1 MPRAAASLDA
11 PKPKRRRKT
20 TAAEPATSKTKES
33 LNLRIDRHTRDL
45 IDRAAGLSGQTR
57 TDFMLM
63 SARERAT
70 DVLLNQ
76 TLFVLEKPD
85 SDAFMLAL
93 DNPPAPNAALTE
105 LLAHKAP
112 WER

>member
-1 MPRAAASLDA
+1 MPSAAEGLGV
-11 PKPKRRRKT
+11 PKPKRRRASKPT
-20 TAAEPATSKTKES
+20 TPKIKES
-33 LNLRIDRHTRDL
+33 LNLRIDRPTRDL

-85 SDAFMLAL
+85 WDAFMGAL
-93 DNPPAPNAALTE
+93 DNPPAPNAALKE

>member
-1 MPRAAASLDA
+1 MPSNAESLGI
-11 PKPKRRRKT
+11 PKPKRRRASKP
-20 TAAEPATSKTKES
+20 AAPNAKES
-33 LNLRIDRHTRDL
+33 LNLRIDRPTRDL

-76 TLFVLEKPD
+76 TLFVLEKPEW
-85 SDAFMLAL
+85 DAFMDAL
-93 DNPPAPNAALTE
+93 DNPPAPSPALKD
-105 LLAHKAP
+105 LLARKAP